1 MMSALLIVG
10 TVAGVTA
17 GWGANHLWLQWER
30 EYRDKHGGPPPG
42 GDASG
47 YVFIIGA
54 FFAGGLLTTQAL
66 LWMG

>member
-10 TVAGVTA
+10 TVAGVAA
-17 GWGANHLWLQWER
+17 GWGANRLRLQWER

-47 YVFIIGA
+47 YTVVIGA
-54 FFAGGLLTTQAL
+54 FLAVGLLTMRTL